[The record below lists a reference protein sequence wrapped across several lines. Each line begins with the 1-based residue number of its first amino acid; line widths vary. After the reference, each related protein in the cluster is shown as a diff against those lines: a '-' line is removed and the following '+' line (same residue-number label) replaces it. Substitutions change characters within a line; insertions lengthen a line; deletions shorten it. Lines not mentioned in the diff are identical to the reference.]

1 MGLSDLDQNWAKT
14 RRLDNSIVQYMW
26 SLRRLK
32 RSTLRT
38 KCIYWTESHKLS
50 NWTIILVRLFPKFSG
65 KKLIE
70 YKLPCRARE
79 QLNRKHRWNSKG
91 VCVIFC
97 VVQILEDKREIS
109 HFWETSRGSGLHSI
123 WHISGLRPACR
134 ENLKWIEILSN
145 IKWIEIKSNRSIER
159 LVQACR
165 VKLVRVERWARW
177 SLVLMLMICQIQ
189 GQKKM
194 VVTINNKQ
202 TNRFAE

>member
-1 MGLSDLDQNWAKT
+1 M
-14 RRLDNSIVQYMW
+14 
-26 SLRRLK
+26 
-32 RSTLRT
+32 
-38 KCIYWTESHKLS
+38 
-50 NWTIILVRLFPKFSG
+50 
-65 KKLIE
+65 LIE
-70 YKLPCRARE
+70 FKLPCLARE

-145 IKWIEIKSNRSIER
+145 IKWIQIKSNIKWIEIQSNIKWIEIESNIKWIEIKSNRSIER

-202 TNRFAE
+202 TNRSAK